1 MKKQTDKLRPAQLKE
16 IDAAL
21 EKMPKDP
28 PAALK
33 YLRKDAPAPGQ
44 VPTAAGAA
52 PGVAS
57 NDASGGQGPQGV
69 DPYDLMDP
77 VNVLAKIG
85 APFYEGLA
93 EKKWNLR
100 KEQIDNLITLADT
113 PKIENGDF
121 SQVVAALKKV
131 RIVINTKWNYLDARA
146 FIIS

>member
-1 MKKQTDKLRPAQLKE
+1 MKKQTEKLRPAQLKE
-16 IDAAL
+16 IDTAL
-21 EKMPKDP
+21 EKAPKEP

-33 YLRKDAPAPGQ
+33 YLRKDAPQPGS

-52 PGVAS
+52 PGAAPS
-57 NDASGGQGPQGV
+57 DAGGAQPQGV
-69 DPYDLMDP
+69 DPYDLLDP

-85 APFYEGLA
+85 PAFYEGLA

-121 SQVVAALKKV
+121 TQVVAALKKV
-131 RIVINTKWNYLDARA
+131 
-146 FIIS
+146 IIQLIQL